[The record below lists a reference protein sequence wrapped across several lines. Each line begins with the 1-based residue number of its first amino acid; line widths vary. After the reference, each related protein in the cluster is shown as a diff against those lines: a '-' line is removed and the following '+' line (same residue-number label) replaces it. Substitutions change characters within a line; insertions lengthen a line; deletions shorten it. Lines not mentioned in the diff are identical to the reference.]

1 MFCLFCKSQNEIYLF
16 LSDFIFVFFFF
27 QVQTRSSTRRN
38 QDASKSSVSAQ
49 RSLALI
55 RDLSA
60 KYNLSLTPK
69 NPEVSDKKSKGKRT
83 KGQLVKGKGKV
94 SDCSKDLV

>member
-16 LSDFIFVFFFF
+16 LSDFIFVFF